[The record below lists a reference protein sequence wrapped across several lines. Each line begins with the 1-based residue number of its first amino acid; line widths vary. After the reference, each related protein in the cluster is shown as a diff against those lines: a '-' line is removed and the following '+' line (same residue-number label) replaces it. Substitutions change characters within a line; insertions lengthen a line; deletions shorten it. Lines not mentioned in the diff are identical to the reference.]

1 MPAFFVLPR
10 SAEEFIA
17 AVGAPHGRE
26 LFGLNAKTQELAPMG
41 RSYV

>member
-26 LFGLNAKTQELAPMG
+26 PLCFRIPTEELAPMG